1 MLTILSSSSNMAGTL
16 VPLPGMLFPREPY
29 GLFTQPRNSNAAS
42 SGRPSL
48 ATFQKSLHNHNSP
61 FLHRTLHSSE
71 FILYPHIT
79 SITTN
84 RDLLILQSPLK
95 SISSICFEIH
105 STNTGCLLYALCYSS
120 DLRCREN
127 LSVCKA
133 YILMGAGNEHYKK
146 VNHTVNIRRS

>member
-1 MLTILSSSSNMAGTL
+1 MLTILSSSSIMAGTL

-29 GLFTQPRNSNAAS
+29 GLFTQPSNSNAAS
-42 SGRPSL
+42 SGRPHFRSL
-48 ATFQKSLHNHNSP
+48 STITIPLPCIEPYTQ
-61 FLHRTLHSSE
+61 SE

-84 RDLLILQSPLK
+84 RDLLIPQSPLK

-105 STNTGCLLYALCYSS
+105 STNTGWLLYALCYSS
-120 DLRCREN
+120 DLRRRQN
-127 LSVCKA
+127 LSLCKA

>member
-1 MLTILSSSSNMAGTL
+1 MAGTL

-29 GLFTQPRNSNAAS
+29 GVFTQPSNSNVAS
-42 SGRPSL
+42 SRRPSL

-61 FLHRTLHSSE
+61 SLHRTLHSE
-71 FILYPHIT
+71 FILYPHAT
-79 SITTN
+79 SITN
-84 RDLLILQSPLK
+84 RDLPILQSPLK

-105 STNTGCLLYALCYSS
+105 STNTGCLLYAMCYSS

-127 LSVCKA
+127 LSLCKA

-146 VNHTVNIRRS
+146 VNHTVNIRWS